1 MSIIEHSIL
10 IPTAVEN
17 IWQFVSHIEN
27 NALWLA
33 DCRSIAFLTSYKQG
47 RGARWR
53 HTNEGGRDYVIEI
66 TDWYERVGY
75 RYTIV
80 NGTPYATNAGV
91 IRLQETPEGTI
102 VQWTFEYTLTGFL
115 SGVRNAMSVK
125 RGIEGN
131 IIDSLQTL
139 YKQVNKSKSV
149 TPFSPKSLMQDAPDA
164 EARAQY
170 KPRHPSTFADKPD
183 ADLLKEPPI
192 ADEDTKEHPT
202 VTVEKTEIQTDVS
215 FNVAE
220 VRATVFDEKKNTEP
234 DFLSG
239 VDADTAMRPPKPIT
253 VSSVI
258 ETAKADF
265 SSDSAVEKP
274 TAEVPSIAPKTDDFD
289 YELPRLNEPTSLD
302 SSQMSV
308 FEIFGLQKPSE
319 TQQMR
324 AVQAQEIE
332 SVVSAPPPVITP
344 SLPPIIATSKPT
356 TILDASYGRVGRRI
370 LLRRAMVKLRKPK

>member
-17 IWQFVSHIEN
+17 IWQFVSNIEN

-53 HTNEGGRDYVIEI
+53 HTSEGGRDYVIEI
-66 TDWYERVGY
+66 TNWYERVGY

-80 NGTPYATNAGV
+80 NGAPYATNAGV

-125 RGIEGN
+125 RGIESN

-139 YKQVNKSKSV
+139 YKQVNKSKGV
-149 TPFSPKSLMQDAPDA
+149 VPFSPKSLMQEAPDA
-164 EARAQY
+164 EARSQY

-183 ADLLKEPPI
+183 DDLLKEPPI
-192 ADEDTKEHPT
+192 ADEDTKERPT
-202 VTVEKTEIQTDVS
+202 VTVEKAEIQTDVS
-215 FNVAE
+215 FNTTE
-220 VRATVFDEKKNTEP
+220 VKATLFDKDENIEP

-239 VDADTAMRPPKPIT
+239 VDADTAMNTPKPVVISSIIEKAT
-253 VSSVI
+253 AEVSPLP
-258 ETAKADF
+258 D
-265 SSDSAVEKP
+265 VEKP
-274 TAEVPSIAPKTDDFD
+274 TVEVPALTPKSDDFE
-289 YELPRLNEPTSLD
+289 YELPRINEPTSLD
-302 SSQMSV
+302 TSQMSV
-308 FEIFGLQKPSE
+308 FEIFGLQKPSA
-319 TQQMR
+319 TQQMK
-324 AVQAQEIE
+324 AVQAQEVEAFIPT
-332 SVVSAPPPVITP
+332 PPPPPTITA
-344 SLPPIIATSKPT
+344 PIIKPNSLAEIT
-356 TILDASYGRVGRRI
+356 YGRVGRRI
-370 LLRRAMVKLRKPK
+370 LLRRALVKLRKPK

>member
-17 IWQFVSHIEN
+17 IWQFVSNIEN

-47 RGARWR
+47 RGVRWR

-80 NGTPYATNAGV
+80 NGAPYATNAGV

-170 KPRHPSTFADKPD
+170 RPRHPSTFADKPD
-183 ADLLKEPPI
+183 SDLLKEPPI
-192 ADEDTKEHPT
+192 TDEDTKEHPT
-202 VTVEKTEIQTDVS
+202 ITTEKAEIQTDVA

-220 VRATVFDEKKNTEP
+220 VRATVFDKEKNIEP

-239 VDADTAMRPPKPIT
+239 IDADTAMRPPKPIV
-253 VSSVI
+253 VSSII
-258 ETAKADF
+258 ETTTADIPSSVDVEKPTVEVPSITAKAD
-265 SSDSAVEKP
+265 E
-274 TAEVPSIAPKTDDFD
+274 FD
-289 YELPRLNEPTSLD
+289 YELPRINEPTSLD
-302 SSQMSV
+302 TSQMSV

-319 TQQMR
+319 TQQMK
-324 AVQAQEIE
+324 AVQVQEIE
-332 SVVSAPPPVITP
+332 SVISAPLITMP
-344 SLPPIIATSKPT
+344 TSTPLISSTPT
-356 TILDASYGRVGRRI
+356 TILDVSYGRVGRRI
-370 LLRRAMVKLRKPK
+370 LLRRAMIKLRKPK